1 MMRAGLLFAAF
12 LPALLNAQTV
22 PTPPTVT
29 PDRTLIVVN
38 GEAVKGDVYVRRL
51 QVLPNVGRM
60 MESRYVSA
68 TPGYLA
74 MQQIVNE
81 ILIWQLA
88 TEKGVAPTPA
98 VVDAELAKRL
108 ARAPE
113 LKEAFRLLG
122 LTEDD
127 LKHEIKI
134 ELAEF
139 ALTTMGVNV
148 TDQEVEGYYRAHPA
162 QFSVPKRLVLRIIAV
177 ADEAAQRRVD
187 GELAAGKSFADVAR
201 ALSVD
206 PSARDGGMLGEIPF
220 DGLGDQ
226 AKAALNNAVK
236 GSVSGWVPGSIVR
249 VKFFV
254 EDLKAAETLPLDA
267 DQKLAIRRQLMMD
280 KGQVRNNLPKMLA
293 EFRKK
298 ARIEWQNTPFDR
310 QLKELFEQGA

>member
-1 MMRAGLLFAAF
+1 
-12 LPALLNAQTV
+12 
-22 PTPPTVT
+22 
-29 PDRTLIVVN
+29 
-38 GEAVKGDVYVRRL
+38 
-51 QVLPNVGRM
+51 
-60 MESRYVSA
+60 
-68 TPGYLA
+68 

-122 LTEDD
+122 LTDDD

-148 TDQEVEGYYRAHPA
+148 TDQEVEGYYRAHPD

-177 ADEAAQRRVD
+177 ADEAAQRKVD

-226 AKAALNNAVK
+226 AKSALQNATK
-236 GSVSGWVPGSIVR
+236 GSVSSWVPGSIVR

-254 EDLKAAETLPLDA
+254 EDLKPAETIPLDA
-267 DQKLAIRRQLMMD
+267 DQKVAIRRQLMLD

-310 QLKELFEQGA
+310 QLKQMFEQGG